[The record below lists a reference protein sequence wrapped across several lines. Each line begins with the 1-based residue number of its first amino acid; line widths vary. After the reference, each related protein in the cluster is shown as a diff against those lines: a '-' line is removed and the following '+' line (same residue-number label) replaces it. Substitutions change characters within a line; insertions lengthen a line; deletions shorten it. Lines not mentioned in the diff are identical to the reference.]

1 MLNRFFPLIFIC
13 LSANL
18 LSAQTIEPTFN
29 FYTPNTFRRISEQS
43 TKNSVFI
50 SGTDMISTTSIS
62 TEYEQKI
69 EKPENNLQKISIN
82 NIKIE
87 GFSEI
92 GGNKQ
97 PINDVPG
104 NMKIFSIYT
113 NKKGIIDSVN
123 ASPEMIQQLKQ
134 TITGRMEKGMP
145 NPHFLNIK
153 TSKKIGESWIDSTF
167 YNDESNY
174 YFVNYKFE
182 KQEENLNV
190 LSFTGEIKMLLNYE
204 QNQVAFQSNVVGN
217 ISGIV
222 HVEPKT
228 NYIIKT
234 EGKMKLEGRIIAS
247 TQEFPTVI
255 NGTFTDQIKK

>member
-1 MLNRFFPLIFIC
+1 MLKRFFPFIIIG
-13 LSANL
+13 LSANF
-18 LSAQTIEPTFN
+18 LSGQIIEPTVN
-29 FYTPNTFRRISEQS
+29 FYTAKTNRRISEQV
-43 TKNSVFI
+43 TNNSVFI
-50 SGTDMISTTSIS
+50 SGTDMLSTTSIS

-69 EKPENNLQKISIN
+69 EKPENSHQKISIN
-82 NIKIE
+82 NIKFD
-87 GFSEI
+87 GYAEI

-97 PINDVPG
+97 PITEVPG
-104 NMKIFSIYT
+104 NMKNFSIFT
-113 NKKGIIDSVN
+113 NNKGIIDSVN

-145 NPHFLNIK
+145 NPHFFSVK
-153 TSKKIGESWIDSTF
+153 TSKKMGESWIDSTF
-167 YNDESNY
+167 YNDENNF

-190 LSFTGEIKMLLNYE
+190 LTFTGEIKMLLNYE
-204 QNQVAFQSNVVGN
+204 QKQVAFQSNVIGN

-222 HVEPKT
+222 HVEPNT

-234 EGKMKLEGRIIAS
+234 EGKMKLEGRIIAN

-255 NGTFTDQIKK
+255 NGTFIDKLKK